1 MNKSKINFIINKNR
15 LNNNIEE
22 KNFNG
27 LTIQDKI

>member
-22 KNFNG
+22 KNFNA

>member
-22 KNFNG
+22 KNING

>member
-15 LNNNIEE
+15 LNNNIDE
-22 KNFNG
+22 KNING

>member
-22 KNFNG
+22 KNFSG